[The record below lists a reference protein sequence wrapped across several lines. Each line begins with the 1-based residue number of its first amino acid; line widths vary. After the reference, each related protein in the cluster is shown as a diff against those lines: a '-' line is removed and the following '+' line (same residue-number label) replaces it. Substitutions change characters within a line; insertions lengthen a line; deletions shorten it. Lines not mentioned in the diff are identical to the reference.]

1 MDYLAPSM
9 HPVYGGVCLGRG
21 GIESDL
27 FTGGGGMC
35 EPLKGKLCFYM
46 FRLYVRAEMH

>member
-1 MDYLAPSM
+1 MFLVEY
-9 HPVYGGVCLGRG
+9 VRG
-21 GIESDL
+21 GEGLSQT
-27 FTGGGGMC
+27 FFAGGGGMC